1 MKKILLFIAAMA
13 TIAMS
18 SCSDML
24 EVESDRFL
32 QNPDINKKTDSLFYA
47 FGIMQAM
54 QQAADMYVLQN
65 EMRGDILKP
74 TQYANESL
82 SALHNFSAT
91 AANKYDSAY
100 VYYKVINNCNYYL
113 AHRDTTLRDG
123 AFDVTRQE
131 YAAVLAFRA
140 WAYLQAARQYGKVPF
155 FTEPLEKISQINNN
169 SFPVLGITD
178 IVAQLTPLME
188 KYSGEQVPSFGFI
201 ECGSSNDGT
210 TKSIASKYC
219 FIPIDIMLGDMYL
232 EVGGSQDNYLKA
244 AQYYYKYLYANQ
256 MVMVPYATK
265 FQSWLFNA
273 SQVLPSNF
281 APMTFVSYDWNTNT
295 VGTRTISLIPMSVN
309 KMQGKTTALPEL
321 FGYDY
326 YSTDKGDKN
335 KYMEDKIQIVPT
347 EQYKQLVDSS
357 WYYYTKYPSDGLDTD
372 RYRFKGGDQRYYSRL
387 KNVERNDSVQ
397 VCIKAYE
404 EGNIVLYR
412 TSTVW
417 LHLAEALNRAGYPDA
432 AFAILK
438 DGIKDDLITTETGYI
453 SDETK
458 TLLTTTIPFLNE
470 EGQTIWTD
478 ARGIHAYGCADAKG
492 LAGTYSMYQF
502 PLVVGEKMAELKEAF
517 PELQFAVNDGSEDQ
531 ILACKQDSINA
542 VEDLLCDE
550 YALELAFEGTRFSDL
565 TRMARH
571 KNETA
576 LHQGYPANF
585 GGKWLAYK
593 LRNNNPVVSLE
604 QEANWYLPFK

>member
-1 MKKILLFIAAMA
+1 MKKIFLFIAAMA

-24 EVESDRFL
+24 EVESDRYL

-65 EMRGDILKP
+65 EMRGDIVKP
-74 TQYANESL
+74 TSFANESL

-91 AANKYDSAY
+91 TENKYDSAY

-155 FTEPLEKISQINNN
+155 FTEPLDKISQINNN
-169 SFPVLGITD
+169 DFPMLGIAD

-188 KYSGEQVPSFGFI
+188 KYSGEQVPSFGSI

-210 TKSIASKYC
+210 SKTIPSKLCY
-219 FIPIDIMLGDMYL
+219 IPIDIILGDMYL
-232 EVGGSQDNYLKA
+232 EAGGSEANYIKA
-244 AQYYYKYLYANQ
+244 AQYYHKYLLANKVTQ
-256 MVMVPYATK
+256 DSYVTTFSSDWYNTSM
-265 FQSWLFNA
+265 SI
-273 SQVLPSNF
+273 PSNF
-281 APMTFVSYDWNTNT
+281 GGMVTGTLWITTTNST
-295 VGTRTISLIPMSVN
+295 ARTITLIPMAVN
-309 KMQGKTTALPEL
+309 KMQGKTSELPEL

-326 YSTDKGDKN
+326 YSTDRGDKN
-335 KYMEDKIQIVPT
+335 KYLEEKIQIVPT
-347 EQYKQLVDSS
+347 AQYKELADSS
-357 WYYYTKYPSDGLDTD
+357 WYYYTKYPSDGLDLD

-387 KNVERNDSVQ
+387 KSVERNDSTQICV
-397 VCIKAYE
+397 KAYE
-404 EGNIVLYR
+404 EANVVLYR
-412 TSTVW
+412 VATVW

-438 DGIKDDLITTETGYI
+438 DGITEDLITSETGYI
-453 SDETK
+453 TEETK
-458 TLLTTTIPFLNE
+458 TLLTTTVPFLNE
-470 EGQTIWTD
+470 EGLTIWTK
-478 ARGIHAYGCADAKG
+478 ARGIHAYGCADTKG
-492 LAGTYSMYQF
+492 LSGTYSQYQYS
-502 PLVVGEKMAELKEAF
+502 LVVGEKMAELQAAF
-517 PELQFAVNDGSEDQ
+517 PELVFAVNDGTDEQ

-550 YALELAFEGTRFSDL
+550 YAMELAFEGTRFSDL
-565 TRMARH
+565 SRMARH

-576 LHQGYPANF
+576 FHQGYPSNF

-604 QEANWYLPFK
+604 VEANWYLPFK